1 MTVCKGWKTRMKVD
15 LQHKKNRREA
25 LAVLCKGTVLS
36 LFAGAGYVAGKG
48 HADKP
53 KEQAVPA
60 LMIVWSEKDKQD
72 SKRNSVR
79 NSSLVQKACHAAGL
93 EFRMYRADANLFQCD
108 QWERD
113 MFNAAVAF
121 GTPSIA
127 VVDHNGVGECYP
139 IPTNV
144 DSLIR
149 VIKGA
154 GK

>member
-25 LAVLCKGTVLS
+25 LAVLAKGTVLS
-36 LFAGAGYVAGKG
+36 LFAGAGYIAGKG
-48 HADKP
+48 HIKKDDD
-53 KEQAVPA
+53 QAVPA
-60 LMIVWSEKDKQD
+60 LMIVWSEKDKQN
-72 SKRNSVR
+72 KKQNNVR
-79 NSSLVQKACHAAGL
+79 NSSLVQKACLAAGL

-127 VVDHNGVGECYP
+127 VVDRSGVGECYP

-144 DSLIR
+144 ESLIR

>member
-1 MTVCKGWKTRMKVD
+1 MKVD

-25 LAVLCKGTVLS
+25 LAVLGRGTVLS
-36 LFAGAGYVAGKG
+36 LFAGAGFIAGRERK
-48 HADKP
+48 AEKP
-53 KEQAVPA
+53 EQAVPA

-72 SKRNSVR
+72 NKKNAVR

-93 EFRMYRADANLFQCD
+93 EFRMYRADADLFQCE

-113 MFNAAVAF
+113 MFNAACEF

-127 VVDHNGVGECYP
+127 IVDHNGIGECYP
-139 IPTNV
+139 IPTTV

-154 GK
+154 SK